1 VRCAVDAQVDP
12 ADTPETRRRKLAKVA
27 GKIHY
32 WQTKR
37 ERSATSHRKRRLRE
51 LHRRGIRL
59 SELRRCL

>member
-12 ADTPETRRRKLAKVA
+12 ADTPGTRRRKLAKVA

-37 ERSATSHRKRRLRE
+37 ERSARSHYKRRLKE
-51 LHRRGIRL
+51 FRRLGIRL
-59 SELRRCL
+59 SELRRC